1 MCGRFVSPSAE
12 AIAKE
17 LGIQTPKNYHQS
29 FNLAPTQ
36 LVPTLTSPKRLEFYR
51 WGLVPSWAKDPSIGN
66 RMINA
71 RSETLAEKPSFK
83 RALAQRRCLVPA
95 QGFYEWKVENK
106 TKQPY
111 FIFHHD
117 RSLLLFAGLWEQW
130 KSPEGEIIHSVTIVT
145 KEAQGNLKNLH
156 DRMPAILSPQSKEA
170 WLSPEIDLHSA
181 QQILNQTAAEKI
193 DFFPVSTLVNKPVN
207 NSKECI
213 EPIAKV
219 EVQPRT

>member
-29 FNLAPTQ
+29 FNLSPTQ

-51 WGLVPSWAKDPSIGN
+51 WGLIPSWAKDPSIGN

-130 KSPEGEIIHSVTIVT
+130 KSPEGEIIHSVTIIT

-181 QQILNQTAAEKI
+181 QQILNQTAAEKV